1 METINDVL
9 NLLTH
14 MELYKFES
22 GIPYKTFNI
31 ARNILKVEF
40 EDKTLDELYELLKTL
55 DDLCT
60 EYIRMNAYFDKTLLT
75 TLRDK
80 IFNRYTEKSKM
91 IKKSDNCY
99 HLNE

>member
-1 METINDVL
+1 MEAINDVL

-14 MELYKFES
+14 MELYKFET

-31 ARNILKVEF
+31 ARKILTDEF
-40 EDKTLDELYELLKTL
+40 EDINLDELYEMLKTL

-60 EYIRMNAYFDKTLLT
+60 EYIRMNVYFDKTLLT
-75 TLRDK
+75 TLKDK
-80 IFNRYTEKSKM
+80 IFNMSTEKMKM

-99 HLNE
+99 HKNE